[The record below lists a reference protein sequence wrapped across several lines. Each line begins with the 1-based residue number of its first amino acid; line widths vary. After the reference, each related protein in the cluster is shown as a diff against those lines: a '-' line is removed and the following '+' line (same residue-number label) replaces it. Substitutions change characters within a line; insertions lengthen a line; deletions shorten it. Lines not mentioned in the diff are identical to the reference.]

1 MELVLEADVV
11 LDGQHDGHARLLH
24 PEVFELDACGRQP
37 GVAAVFRLG
46 GHLPGRGTGHTVDGQ
61 VAHDL
66 ESHGAGGGKRP
77 WEPREVPDG
86 EVGGGEAGGF
96 QRPPLDVAVP
106 PLWRLRQFEYTWLRT
121 AGERY
126 RDFWHIT
133 EDALKY
139 ACASMKLQLSAAHR
153 DNLMN
158 AYHELRPWPD
168 VLEALIE
175 LKHRKIRVVFLTNF
189 TADMIVKNLQATEF
203 SSFFEDHLTTD
214 RVGAFKPSPR
224 AYKMALDY
232 FGYQRHEIAF
242 VAFAPWDVA
251 GAKWFGYPTVWI
263 NRAGVSP
270 EELDVLPDFMADS
283 LSDTEMFF

>member
-1 MELVLEADVV
+1 MT
-11 LDGQHDGHARLLH
+11 GNR
-24 PEVFELDACGRQP
+24 RQFLRTAV
-37 GVAAVFRLG
+37 GSTVAAAMTSELLNTKR
-46 GHLPGRGTGHTVDGQ
+46 Q
-61 VAHDL
+61 VSTR
-66 ESHGAGGGKRP
+66 SHIRAIAFDALVIFDMAIVGKRVEEEFP
-77 WEPREVPDG
+77 GKGLE
-86 EVGGGEAGGF
+86 
-96 QRPPLDVAVP
+96 LTS
-106 PLWRLRQFEYTWLRT
+106 LWRLRQFEYTWLRT